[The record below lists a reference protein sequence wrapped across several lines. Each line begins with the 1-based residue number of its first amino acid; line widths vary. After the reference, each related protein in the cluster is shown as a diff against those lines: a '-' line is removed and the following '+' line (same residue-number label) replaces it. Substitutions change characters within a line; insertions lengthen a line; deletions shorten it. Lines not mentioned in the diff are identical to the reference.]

1 MLLALTPLPQRL
13 LQDNAQ
19 DAGETEWPLIRS
31 TTASKDS
38 ADSHTLRLVCGI
50 VPAAATE
57 QHQARIATPW
67 FQASAAY
74 LKPAS
79 GEEYRQQPPRG
90 LADQLVLQDAR
101 EETWH
106 KECVPRPP
114 PPTTRRKYC
123 PIQLRQTLL
132 NELDARHGTGQLRS
146 HHDLLQELAPP
157 FVVRQSKPRQ
167 EMMLQ
172 THSTNRVAVQV
183 LTVQRLDPEPKSR
196 MPTPKHL
203 RVLQNGP
210 RST

>member
-1 MLLALTPLPQRL
+1 MHHQALTPLPQRL

-19 DAGETEWPLIRS
+19 DAGEIEWPLIRS
-31 TTASKDS
+31 TIASKDS
-38 ADSHTLRLVCGI
+38 ADSHTSKLACGT

-57 QHQARIATPW
+57 QHQARIATHS
-67 FQASAAY
+67 FQASAGY

-106 KECVPRPP
+106 KECVPRPR

-132 NELDARHGTGQLRS
+132 NELDARHGTEQLQS
-146 HHDLLQELAPP
+146 HRDRLQELVTPY
-157 FVVRQSKPRQ
+157 VVRQPKPRQ

-172 THSTNRVAVQV
+172 THSTNLVAVQV
-183 LTVQRLDPEPKSR
+183 LTVQRLDPEPS
-196 MPTPKHL
+196 
-203 RVLQNGP
+203 N
-210 RST
+210 